1 MLQHKQ
7 WGRRTQKGFE
17 KVMFRKEEGY
27 KNLGA
32 QKRENPS
39 ISAGV

>member
-7 WGRRTQKGFE
+7 WGWRPQKGFE
-17 KVMFRKEEGY
+17 KVMFRKEERY
-27 KNLGA
+27 KNLAA
-32 QKRENPS
+32 QEREKPS